1 MNKIIDLSEEKK
13 AELLELY
20 YYKNVQLKELAARF
34 EHPFHR
40 VSKIISADILK
51 RQGKPYDER

>member
-13 AELLELY
+13 AELLQLY
-20 YYKNVQLKELAARF
+20 YHKNMQLKELSARF
-34 EHPFHR
+34 NYPYHR
-40 VSKIISADILK
+40 ISKIISNDILK